1 MCCNST
7 SARCYT
13 DSHSLYCCCSNWET
27 KSQEWEKV
35 TVSHKKELSEV
46 KRIVGRSFNLI
57 CDDDD
62 ALRNFQEK

>member
-1 MCCNST
+1 M
-7 SARCYT
+7 
-13 DSHSLYCCCSNWET
+13 
-27 KSQEWEKV
+27 